1 MNGTSN
7 RSSAFSERPGQVRTG
22 RGQGGE
28 CARERRRPAGHRYL
42 ARSSS
47 ASGREAE
54 WNRGEPPLN
63 EAVSF
68 FGGGGT
74 AMLKVFNDLTLQR
87 QEFIPLEPGKV
98 RMYVCGPTVYDYFH
112 IGNARTFVVFD
123 AIRRYLEYRGFEVT
137 FVQNITDVEDKII
150 RRAAEWGVSPEEL
163 AHRYTEAYLEDSS
176 ALGIKPADIQPKATE
191 HVGEIIAFIQRLVE
205 RGYAYVVDGDVY
217 FDTRRFTTYGKLSH
231 QSLEDLEA
239 GARVEVDERKRHPA
253 DFALWKAKKPGEP
266 GWDSPWG
273 EGRPGWHIEC
283 SAMSTKYLGET
294 IDIHAGGADLIFPHH
309 ENEIAQSEAASG
321 KPFARYWLHG
331 NLLNVGGQRMG
342 KSLGNFVTVRE
353 ARQQYDPEVIRFF
366 LLSAHYR
373 SPLNYTPESLDSARG
388 ALERLYNAA
397 VTLEHLARPGRAEPA
412 DPEARQKAGELRAR
426 LPRYREQFVAAMD
439 DDFNTADAIA
449 ALFDLVRDAHAS
461 LGPDAPAQVAGEVLG
476 LLRELGGVLGL
487 LGRAGGLGDLSDEI
501 QSLIDKRQEARA
513 RRDWKD
519 ADRIRDE
526 LAARG
531 IVLEDTPAGV
541 RWKRKV

>member
-1 MNGTSN
+1 
-7 RSSAFSERPGQVRTG
+7 
-22 RGQGGE
+22 
-28 CARERRRPAGHRYL
+28 
-42 ARSSS
+42 
-47 ASGREAE
+47 
-54 WNRGEPPLN
+54 
-63 EAVSF
+63 
-68 FGGGGT
+68 
-74 AMLKVFNDLTLQR
+74 MLKVFNDLTMER
-87 QEFIPLEPGKV
+87 EEFVPLEPGKV
-98 RMYVCGPTVYDYFH
+98 AMYVCGPTVYDYFH

-123 AIRRYLEYRGFEVT
+123 AIRRYLEYRGFKVT

-150 RRAAEWGVSPEEL
+150 RRAAERGTSPEEV
-163 AHRYTEAYLEDSS
+163 ARQYTDAYLEDSA
-176 ALGIKPADIQPKATE
+176 ALGIKPADVQPKATE
-191 HVGEIIAFIQRLVE
+191 HIAEIIDFIQRLVD
-205 RGYAYVVDGDVY
+205 RGYAYVVDSDVY
-217 FDTRRFTTYGKLSH
+217 FDTSRFTEYGKLSH

-353 ARQQYDPEVIRFF
+353 ARRQYDPEVIRFF

-373 SPLNYTPESLDSARG
+373 SPLNYTPESLESAKG

-397 VTLEHLARPGRAEPA
+397 VTLEHLARPERLAREQGRADEFH
-412 DPEARQKAGELRAR
+412 AR
-426 LPRYREQFVAAMD
+426 LPKYKDQFTAAMD
-439 DDFNTADAIA
+439 DDFNTADAIS

-461 LGPDAPAQVAGEVLG
+461 LGPDAPAGVAAEALA

-487 LGRAGGLGDLSDEI
+487 LGRAGGLDDLAEEV
-501 QSLIDKRQEARA
+501 QSLIDQRQAARA
-513 RRDWKD
+513 RRDWKESD
-519 ADRIRDE
+519 WIRDE
-526 LAARG
+526 LAAKG
-531 IVLEDTPAGV
+531 IILEDTPSGV